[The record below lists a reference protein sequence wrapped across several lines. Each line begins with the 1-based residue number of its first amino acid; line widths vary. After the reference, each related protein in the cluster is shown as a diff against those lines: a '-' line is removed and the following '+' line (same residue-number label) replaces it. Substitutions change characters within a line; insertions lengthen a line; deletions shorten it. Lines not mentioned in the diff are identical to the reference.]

1 VTRIEIT
8 RHTAADPAG
17 VALLLSEA
25 SEVSPVRRSG
35 VGFAADVE
43 AVDSAGHRTSGR
55 LSVVPSVDAGCE
67 VRLALRLADQAAT
80 ESAEAWARTF
90 LDSLAR
96 RAQGRASAA

>member
-35 VGFAADVE
+35 VGFAADID
-43 AVDSAGHRTSGR
+43 VDTAGHRTSGL
-55 LSVVPSVDAGCE
+55 LSVVPSVEAGCE